1 MSNCRAP
8 SGLTPEIPSLA
19 VSRSVLSS
27 GSDGLDGL
35 GRIRSEIL
43 LNDILG
49 NGVPDQTLNLWM
61 GQ

>member
-1 MSNCRAP
+1 
-8 SGLTPEIPSLA
+8 
-19 VSRSVLSS
+19 LSS